1 MIGGGWEFFFVS
13 VLTAL
18 VAIVCGVLF
27 ASIAWVQM
35 GYGPKEPNTECHVQL
50 CRGNRM
56 RLGSFSAPLV
66 LSQKPDL
73 FGVDKTSLAISCLF
87 LASFAL
93 LAVTLKL
100 LSDYTGQG
108 ETALKVGSAVLI
120 MVLIIGGFGMLN
132 S

>member
-35 GYGPKEPNTECHVQL
+35 GYGPKEPTPNA
-50 CRGNRM
+50 M
-56 RLGSFSAPLV
+56 YSFVGAIACDVVAFPL
-66 LSQKPDL
+66 PWFFPRNADL
-73 FGVDKTSLAISCLF
+73 FGVDETSLAISCLF

-93 LAVTLKL
+93 LAVT
-100 LSDYTGQG
+100 
-108 ETALKVGSAVLI
+108 
-120 MVLIIGGFGMLN
+120 
-132 S
+132 